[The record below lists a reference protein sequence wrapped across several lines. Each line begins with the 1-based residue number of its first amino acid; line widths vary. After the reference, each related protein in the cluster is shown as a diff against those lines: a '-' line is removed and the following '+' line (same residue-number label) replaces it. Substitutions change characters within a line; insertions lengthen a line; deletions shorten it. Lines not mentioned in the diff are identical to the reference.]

1 MGHLANRNQ
10 WLHRIWIFALL
21 FSQVLF
27 NGKVFSQH
35 ANAPTGEAASATITG
50 TVMAEKGELLAGVT
64 VSALKSGSKKAIQSM
79 TDEKGVF
86 VFKQLEVGGI
96 YNLGFSSIGY
106 QPAVLNGFKVMRDQ
120 NSSILITLKLA
131 DSLMGDVVVTALGIT
146 TKKRAVGYSVQ
157 EVKGS
162 ALTEARE
169 TNLVNALEG
178 RIAGLNVVGGSN
190 GIGGSVRV
198 VIRGETS
205 LAGSN
210 QPLFVVDGIPISN
223 TVSASAKDQNI
234 DYGNGAGDINA
245 DDIESVSVLKGPNA
259 AALYGSR
266 ASNGVILITTKKGK
280 SIFNV
285 SVNSTSTFESVLRL
299 PDFQNLYGQGRGGV
313 YNIGDG
319 GRSWGPKMD
328 GRMVSVPVNTEWPP
342 KVGEKVAWVPQPDN
356 VKDFY
361 QTGTT
366 FTNNVAISGGNDRG
380 NFRASYTNLKQTGL
394 VPNTDQKRDNLAF
407 NTGYKLTDKLS
418 FNASVNYIDI
428 NSKNRPV
435 VSYGNES
442 VVYTWIWEG
451 RQVPTNKVRDYWVKG
466 LEGIQPFD
474 YNYQFNDN
482 PYYTVYENLNG
493 YRKARWIGNAS
504 LTYRFNDNLDLMLRT
519 GMDQS
524 SERRDS
530 RRTPGSNAFPQGMYR
545 QDRLFFQERNTDFLL
560 TWHKQLHPD
569 LSVKV
574 SAGGNQMK
582 QREEDLSSTAGQLSV
597 PGIYNLGNSSI
608 PLVNDQ
614 FDSKYQINSF
624 YGYAQAV
631 YKNAL
636 FLDVTGRNDWSSSL
650 PVTHDSYFYP
660 SVSLSGVFSDML
672 HLPKSSPLSFGKL
685 RASWAQV
692 GNDTRPYRLKNVY
705 SYMSPWNTYQAV
717 SEPGSIPNA
726 NLLPEKLNTYEVGTE
741 LRFFGNRVGLDL
753 TYYNTVSRNQILSV
767 PIDETSGYTSRY
779 LNAGEIR
786 SHGVEVM
793 LNLTPVKLANSFR
806 WDINVN
812 WSANRA
818 KVVKLIDGL
827 DVYKLPSRYVQVEA
841 KVGGRMGDMYAPD
854 FQRDPAGNI
863 IYSNGLPNLSN
874 TLTKVGNYNP
884 DWVAGVTNVFSYK
897 GFILSALLDYK
908 HGGSIYSYLY
918 QRGNVA
924 GELVESLEGRK
935 EGQSGIIG
943 KGVVKNS
950 DGTFSPNTV
959 KVGADT
965 YWQSNYLNPQTATF
979 KATYLKLREVKLG
992 WTVPARL
999 LGSRIPLK
1007 DLTILLVA
1015 RNLKLWTKVPHI
1027 DPDTSGL
1034 SGGTILPGIE
1044 DMTLPS
1050 SRSLGLNINFKF

>member
-1 MGHLANRNQ
+1 MFITGHVHAQ
-10 WLHRIWIFALL
+10 ALTT
-21 FSQVLF
+21 
-27 NGKVFSQH
+27 N
-35 ANAPTGEAASATITG
+35 ITG

-64 VSALKSGSKKAIQSM
+64 VRALRTGARESAQSV

-86 VFKQLEVGGI
+86 VFRQLSVGAT
-96 YNLGFSSIGY
+96 YDFTFSSVGY
-106 QPAVLNGFKVMRDQ
+106 QTAYLNGFKVSPDR
-120 NSSILITLKLA
+120 NSSILMTLKQV

-146 TKKRAVGYSVQ
+146 TKRKAIGYSIQ

-169 TNLVNALEG
+169 TNFVNSLEG
-178 RIAGLNVVGGSN
+178 RVAGLNVVGGSN
-190 GIGGSVRV
+190 GIGGSARV

-205 LAGSN
+205 LAGDN

-223 TVSASAKDQNI
+223 AVSASSQDQNI
-234 DYGNGAGDINA
+234 DYGNGAADLNA

-266 ASNGVILITTKKGK
+266 AANGVILITTKKGK
-280 SIFNV
+280 ASFNV

-299 PDFQNLYGQGRGGV
+299 PQFQNMYGQGRGGV

-319 GRSWGPKMD
+319 GRSWGPLMD
-328 GRMVSVPVNTEWPP
+328 GHLVSVPVRTEWPP
-342 KVGEKVAWVPQPDN
+342 KIGEKIPWSPQPNN

-366 FTNNVAISGGNDRG
+366 FTNNVAISGGNDKG
-380 NFRASYTNLKQTGL
+380 HFRASYTNLAQTGL
-394 VPNTDQKRDNLAF
+394 VPNTDQKRDNIVL
-407 NTGYKLTDKLS
+407 TTDYKLTDKLT
-418 FNASVNYIDI
+418 FNAAINYIDI

-451 RQVPTNKVRDYWVKG
+451 RQVPTNKVRNYWVKG
-466 LEGIQPFD
+466 LEGLQDFD
-474 YNYQFNDN
+474 YNYTLNDN
-482 PYYTVYENLNG
+482 PYYTVHENLNG
-493 YRKARWIGNAS
+493 YQKARWIAS
-504 LTYRFNDNLDLMLRT
+504 GSLNYKFNDNLDLMVRT
-519 GMDQS
+519 GLDQS
-524 SERRDS
+524 NERRDS

-545 QDRLFFQERNTDFLL
+545 QDRNFFQERNTDFLL
-560 TWHKQLHPD
+560 SWHKQLSSD
-569 LSVKV
+569 FTVKV
-574 SAGGNQMK
+574 SGGGNQMEQK
-582 QREEDLSSTAGQLSV
+582 EEDLTGIAGQLSV

-624 YGYAQAV
+624 YGYGQAT
-631 YKNAL
+631 YKNAI

-650 PVTHDSYFYP
+650 PVVHDSYFYP
-660 SVSLSGVFSDML
+660 SVSLSTVFTDLL
-672 HLPKSSPLSFGKL
+672 HIPATSPLSFGKL

-692 GNDTRPYRLKNVY
+692 GNDTRPYRLRNVY
-705 SYMSPWNTYQAV
+705 SYESPWNTSQAV
-717 SEPGSIPNA
+717 SDPSSIANA
-726 NLLPEKLNTYEVGTE
+726 GLLPEKLNTYEAGTE
-741 LRFFGNRVGLDL
+741 LRFFNNRIGLDF

-767 PIDETSGYTSRY
+767 PIDQTSGYTTRY

-786 SHGVEVM
+786 SHGFEVM
-793 LNLTPVKLANSFR
+793 LNLTPIKLANSFR

-827 DVYKLPSRYVQVEA
+827 DTYELPSRYVAVEA

-854 FQRDPAGNI
+854 FQRDPQGNI
-863 IYSNGLPNLSN
+863 VYSNGVPNLSN
-874 TLTKVGNYNP
+874 TLKKIGNYNP
-884 DWVAGVTNVFSYK
+884 DWISGVTNVFTYK
-897 GFILSALLDYK
+897 GFLFSTLFDYK

-924 GELVESLEGRK
+924 GELVQSLQGRRTGESGVV
-935 EGQSGIIG
+935 G
-943 KGVVKNS
+943 KGVVQNN
-950 DGTFSPNTV
+950 DGTYSPNTV
-959 KVGADT
+959 KVGAET
-965 YWQSNYLNPQTATF
+965 FWESNYLNPQTATF
-979 KATYLKLREVKLG
+979 KATYLKLREVKFG
-992 WTVPARL
+992 WTVPQKLTGRKF
-999 LGSRIPLK
+999 PLK
-1007 DLTILLVA
+1007 DLTIMLVG
-1015 RNLKLWTKVPHI
+1015 RNLRLWTKVPHI

-1034 SGGTILPGIE
+1034 AGSTILPGIE

-1050 SRSLGLNINFKF
+1050 SKSMGLNINFKF